1 MIRLVLLG
9 RTGNHLFQY
18 ALGRVLAEKHGVPL
32 VMDATWYNREGW
44 AEVSHFLGLP
54 LKAKITRRGSF
65 ASRAFRKLA
74 GKHRWECLGL
84 PVFRER
90 GDDQSFDPGMLGAPA
105 DCVLFGYFQTPVYF
119 HSIAGSLRLEFNRL
133 FSTTVECSGG
143 LAAKLASP
151 GSVAVHVRRQDYLT
165 HPVFHVCDRDYYRK
179 AIDELRARVPDARF
193 LIFSDDPEWCR
204 TEFRDPDQE
213 VIDSG
218 PAGANPLHDLYLM
231 SLASHHV
238 IANSTYS
245 WWAAWL
251 GEKPGQIVKMPD
263 RWYAHGIVA
272 PIEEKN
278 PGNWEITR

>member
-1 MIRLVLLG
+1 
-9 RTGNHLFQY
+9 
-18 ALGRVLAEKHGVPL
+18 
-32 VMDATWYNREGW
+32 
-44 AEVSHFLGLP
+44 
-54 LKAKITRRGSF
+54 
-65 ASRAFRKLA
+65 
-74 GKHRWECLGL
+74 
-84 PVFRER
+84 
-90 GDDQSFDPGMLGAPA
+90 
-105 DCVLFGYFQTPVYF
+105 
-119 HSIAGSLRLEFNRL
+119 L
-133 FSTTVECSGG
+133 FSTAVECSGT
-143 LAAKLASP
+143 LVAKLASP

-204 TEFRDPDQE
+204 TEFLDPDQE

-218 PAGANPLHDLYLM
+218 PAAANPLHDLHLM
-231 SLASHHV
+231 SLAGHHV
-238 IANSTYS
+238 IANSSYS

-251 GEKPGQIVKMPD
+251 GDKPGQIVKMPD